1 MPRNLKTIIL
11 WSLVGVNVLIVFA
24 ALGGG
29 NGIINGFDGK
39 SLLQNLLLAVRFLI
53 ILSGSFVI
61 SGGISIIAGAIAL
74 LLFRS
79 RQVAARA
86 IKWGL
91 LAWGG
96 CALLSIVI
104 FPICLA
110 AVDADVYPSTR
121 TNDLSRFALYILAF
135 AFLYFCIAI
144 VTLIGAIAG
153 MINGYRSH
161 RILQRSRN

>member
-11 WSLVGVNVLIVFA
+11 WSLVGVNVIIVFTV
-24 ALGGG
+24 LGGG
-29 NGIINGFDGK
+29 NGISNGFDGK
-39 SLLQNLLLAVRFLI
+39 SLLQNLDSAVRFLI
-53 ILSGSFVI
+53 ILSGSFVV

-91 LAWGG
+91 LSWSG
-96 CALLSIVI
+96 CALLSLII
-104 FPICLA
+104 FPAWLA

-121 TNDLSRFALYILAF
+121 TNDSSRIALYLLAF

-144 VTLIGAIAG
+144 GTLIGAIAG
-153 MINGYRSH
+153 MISGYRSH